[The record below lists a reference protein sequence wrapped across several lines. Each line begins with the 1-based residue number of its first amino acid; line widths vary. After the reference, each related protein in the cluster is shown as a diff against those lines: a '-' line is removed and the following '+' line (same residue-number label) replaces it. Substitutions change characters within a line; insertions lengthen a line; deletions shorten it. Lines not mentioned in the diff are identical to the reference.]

1 MALVRP
7 LLIVAALALL
17 ALPLR
22 SHAGGA
28 AGNLHALVLVPGYES
43 NQLEAKLT
51 AAYVPPAPACV
62 AGQKQGW
69 FQLWPNHS
77 ATRDASQVPC
87 FADQMRLVYDSGAD
101 DYRNSNGVATRV
113 PFFGSTRSLV
123 G

>member
-7 LLIVAALALL
+7 LLIVTALALL

-28 AGNLHALVLVPGYES
+28 TAAGNLHPLVL
-43 NQLEAKLT
+43 LEAMLT

-69 FQLWPNHS
+69 FQLQ
-77 ATRDASQVPC
+77 APC
-87 FADQMRLVYDSGAD
+87 FADQMSLVFDAGAD
-101 DYRNSNGVATRV
+101 DYRNSDGVATRV
-113 PFFGSTRSLV
+113 PFFGSTRSLI